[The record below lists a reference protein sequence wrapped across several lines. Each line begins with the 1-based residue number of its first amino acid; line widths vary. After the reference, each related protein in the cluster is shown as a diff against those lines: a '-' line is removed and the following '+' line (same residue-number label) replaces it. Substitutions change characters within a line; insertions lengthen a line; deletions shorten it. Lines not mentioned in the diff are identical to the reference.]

1 MWKQATRSTLGIKTV
16 KLVERINTV
25 RISAGVASEK
35 GSLGVPFQ
43 LQNLNL
49 FRPMRAGH

>member
-1 MWKQATRSTLGIKTV
+1 MCKQAIRSTLGTLRV

-25 RISAGVASEK
+25 RISAGAASEK
-35 GSLGVPFQ
+35 DSLGVPFQ
-43 LQNLNL
+43 LQNLSL